1 MVDLANVVIFDP
13 NTASLYEAKGLVMTM
28 NGNALQLTL
37 PRADGGDPLTPI
49 ARTEQPKKKRS
60 SAYTRRYKANFK
72 KVASRF
78 KMKSGKWKKNGFKSA
93 VKLAHKMSK
102 K

>member
-1 MVDLANVVIFDP
+1 MVDVTMSMDEYL
-13 NTASLYEAKGLVMTM
+13 SLLGGLTM
-28 NGNALQLTL
+28 DSTTSL
-37 PRADGGDPLTPI
+37 PSVEP
-49 ARTEQPKKKRS
+49 EMPKKKRS
-60 SAYTRRYKANFK
+60 SAYSRRYKANFK
-72 KVASRF
+72 KIAPQY

>member
-1 MVDLANVVIFDP
+1 MVDVR
-13 NTASLYEAKGLVMTM
+13 MTM
-28 NGNALQLTL
+28 DEYLTL
-37 PRADGGDPLTPI
+37 LGGIPMDSPESEPPAGSI
-49 ARTEQPKKKRS
+49 PVKKKRS
-60 SAYTRRYKANFK
+60 SAYSRRYKANFR
-72 KVASRF
+72 KVAPDF

>member
-1 MVDLANVVIFDP
+1 MKMVDVR
-13 NTASLYEAKGLVMTM
+13 MTM
-28 NGNALQLTL
+28 DEYLTL
-37 PRADGGDPLTPI
+37 LGGIPMDSGPEMSADN
-49 ARTEQPKKKRS
+49 QVMPKKKRS
-60 SAYTRRYKANFK
+60 SAYSRRYKANFK

>member
-1 MVDLANVVIFDP
+1 MVDVRMSMDEYL
-13 NTASLYEAKGLVMTM
+13 SLLGGLTM
-28 NGNALQLTL
+28 DSTTS
-37 PRADGGDPLTPI
+37 TPSV
-49 ARTEQPKKKRS
+49 ENQVPKKKRS
-60 SAYTRRYKANFK
+60 SAYSRRYKANFR
-72 KVASRF
+72 KVAPDF

>member
-1 MVDLANVVIFDP
+1 MVDV
-13 NTASLYEAKGLVMTM
+13 TMTM
-28 NGNALQLTL
+28 DEYLALLNSMEPIRTETVET
-37 PRADGGDPLTPI
+37 AI
-49 ARTEQPKKKRS
+49 AREQRMFPKKKRS
-60 SAYTRRYKANFK
+60 TAYQRRYKANFK

-78 KMKSGKWKKNGFKSA
+78 KLKSGKWKKNGFKSA

>member
-1 MVDLANVVIFDP
+1 MVDV
-13 NTASLYEAKGLVMTM
+13 TMTM
-28 NGNALQLTL
+28 DEYLALLNSMEPIRTET
-37 PRADGGDPLTPI
+37 ADEAI
-49 ARTEQPKKKRS
+49 AREQRMFPKKKRS
-60 SAYTRRYKANFK
+60 TAYQKRYKANFK

-78 KMKSGKWKKNGFKSA
+78 KLKSGKWKKNGFKSA